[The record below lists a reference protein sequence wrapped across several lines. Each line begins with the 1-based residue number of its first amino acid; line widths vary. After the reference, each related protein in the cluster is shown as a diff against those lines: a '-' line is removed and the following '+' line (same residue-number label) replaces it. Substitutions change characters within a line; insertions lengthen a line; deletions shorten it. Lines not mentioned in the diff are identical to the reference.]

1 LLTRKQ
7 YMSNSFEGQQKI
19 SQLITNDVSAQNPS
33 TIDIL
38 SSLKLIGHFE
48 DAGVQKTVAGQIAQK
63 EIEYLKL
70 GMQAVQNNPALSNKF
85 GNGFSGAMAV
95 SQLLKQKQSERIYD
109 DIMNSILET
118 STTFKKDNVIKTLN
132 SGSGAAIA
140 P

>member
-1 LLTRKQ
+1 
-7 YMSNSFEGQQKI
+7 MSNSFEGQQKI

-70 GMQAVQNNPALSNKF
+70 GMTAIQSNPALSNKF
-85 GNGFSGAMAV
+85 GNGFSGSMAV
-95 SQLLKQKQSERIYD
+95 AQLLKQKQSERIYD

-118 STTFKKDNVIKTLN
+118 SDVFKKDNVIKGLN
-132 SGSGAAIA
+132 NGSGVAIK